1 MGGAITALAAW
12 SSRPLGRG
20 VAAVSALAGLV
31 WFAALYVW
39 PLTPRKLFFR
49 DMQRIAV
56 GMSRGEVEEFAG
68 NWSRTPTGENMI
80 GWPVGP
86 DVEHW
91 FHGQGGQLLS
101 FDHCVIRYADERVA
115 SLEFVFD

>member
-1 MGGAITALAAW
+1 MLVGL
-12 SSRPLGRG
+12 LG
-20 VAAVSALAGLV
+20 
-31 WFAALYVW
+31 FAALYVW

-49 DMQRIAV
+49 DMQRIEV
-56 GMSRGEVEEFAG
+56 GMTRWEVEQLAG
-68 NWSRTPTGENMI
+68 QWSRTPTGESLI

-101 FDHCVIRYADERVA
+101 SDERVV
-115 SLEFVFD
+115 SLEFVYD